1 MEVKREPQEYVIPK
15 LREDDGENMRLKK
28 SLIIKT
34 ELPDCAIPT
43 ENHGTLHSEVKV
55 EGAVVESVRFE
66 SRKLSGYDENRKRK
80 RECSVGESDGR
91 SKEHNKRKK
100 EDLSPDGLRFFVGG
114 KTGGRLLNG
123 SRKILWAIEKESG
136 TRIKI
141 GGEIGDEVIV
151 RGSKEAQ
158 AEVKAVL
165 QMVNVDFWLNDQ
177 DIKCL
182 LKHNGEKGKLIHQ
195 IERHSGTLID
205 VGGERGER
213 RRPVTIVGT
222 RKGRREAIQ
231 CIQGST
237 SSR

>member
-1 MEVKREPQEYVIPK
+1 M
-15 LREDDGENMRLKK
+15 
-28 SLIIKT
+28 
-34 ELPDCAIPT
+34 
-43 ENHGTLHSEVKV
+43 
-55 EGAVVESVRFE
+55 
-66 SRKLSGYDENRKRK
+66 
-80 RECSVGESDGR
+80 
-91 SKEHNKRKK
+91 
-100 EDLSPDGLRFFVGG
+100 
-114 KTGGRLLNG
+114 NG

-141 GGEIGDEVIV
+141 GGEIGDEIIV

-177 DIKCL
+177 NIKRL

-195 IERHSGTLID
+195 IERQSGTLID

-231 CIQGST
+231 SIQGAI
-237 SSR
+237 SRQ